1 MPWQFFD
8 SNGNEQVVTAQYTV
22 VDYGPPLDVNMG
34 NLDTRGVADMMQ
46 SYWINDPMNNA
57 SATWSL
63 GQSTSSIVP
72 MQIPYPI
79 SYAFVRMPMTWAVF
93 ASTTGATST
102 STRAWTASQLWT
114 YNMQLFVQRPAGA
127 TNSTSLSMLQS
138 SSWGLTNQISLGQSN
153 VASSWS
159 MTQKI
164 TYPVSNGTSAS
175 VYTTFSTSTNA
186 NSAAYL
192 FSTNSLSAFSGNQV
206 MDFPWSTSLAAG
218 DYWFAF
224 GVSSSFAT
232 ETAALSVM
240 PRLSNVVT
248 FYGNSYHTVGAWH
261 EMGGASASSI
271 IMPALNGSFSIAGG
285 ATTASLD
292 MTRVSSNA
300 SNMMP
305 VVAFHRTA

>member
-1 MPWQFFD
+1 
-8 SNGNEQVVTAQYTV
+8 
-22 VDYGPPLDVNMG
+22 
-34 NLDTRGVADMMQ
+34 
-46 SYWINDPMNNA
+46 
-57 SATWSL
+57 
-63 GQSTSSIVP
+63 
-72 MQIPYPI
+72 
-79 SYAFVRMPMTWAVF
+79 
-93 ASTTGATST
+93 
-102 STRAWTASQLWT
+102 
-114 YNMQLFVQRPAGA
+114 MQLFVQRPAGA

-164 TYPVSNGTSAS
+164 TYPVSDGTANSS
-175 VYTTFSTSTNA
+175 GGVVPPLGYTTFSTSTNA

-192 FSTNSLSAFSGNQV
+192 FSTNSLSAFSGNQM

-261 EMGGASASSI
+261 EMGRASASSI
-271 IMPALNGSFSIAGG
+271 MMPALNGSYSIVGG

-292 MTRVSSNA
+292 MTRVSSNS
-300 SNMMP
+300 SNVMP